1 MKQPSITSLPP
12 SPEADRHAR
21 MLKYSIAMAIRLL
34 CIVSLI
40 FVRGWW
46 MLIPAIG
53 AVFLPYFAVVIANA
67 RKPARRTPV
76 EGPGAIVRYTPPPGQ
91 RPDQGEDDAP

>member
-34 CIVSLI
+34 CIVSLV

-67 RKPARRTPV
+67 AAPRRATRV
-76 EGPGAIVRYTPPPGQ
+76 EGPGAVVRRAPPPGE
-91 RPDQGEDDAP
+91 PPSPGGDGS